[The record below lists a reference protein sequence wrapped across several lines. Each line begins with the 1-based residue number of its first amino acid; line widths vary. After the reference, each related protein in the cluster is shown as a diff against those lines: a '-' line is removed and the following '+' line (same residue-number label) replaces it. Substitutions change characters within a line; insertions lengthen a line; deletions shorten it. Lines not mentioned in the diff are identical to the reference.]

1 MQDFEET
8 LDGPTGEVYVRFVQ
22 ACTRGCQDMEAFRA
36 LVREYVRVLLPH
48 QFSIA
53 VLGCVSFDQLSIW
66 SATSLR

>member
-1 MQDFEET
+1 
-8 LDGPTGEVYVRFVQ
+8 
-22 ACTRGCQDMEAFRA
+22 MEAFRA